1 MALIY
6 CRECGHRVSDRAATC
21 PRCGFPL
28 NNNSTGNQSG
38 NNNGNNLYL
47 YIIIGAL
54 VVGAII
60 LSLFLLGSN
69 SNGDHTNVP
78 KTEINNPNTPPQAQ
92 NNTPAQAQNN
102 TPIQNAEPAHDRDE
116 AKPSQPVLQ
125 FVVNSVKGTGAC
137 LRKRPSTS
145 SKYTAIYSDGTLFEG
160 YYSDV
165 NHWIV
170 VVKNGHK
177 LGYIHDENVNLIR

>member
-1 MALIY
+1 M
-6 CRECGHRVSDRAATC
+6 
-21 PRCGFPL
+21 
-28 NNNSTGNQSG
+28 
-38 NNNGNNLYL
+38 
-47 YIIIGAL
+47 
-54 VVGAII
+54 VGAII

-69 SNGDHTNVP
+69 SNGDHTNAP

-92 NNTPAQAQNN
+92 NNTPAQAQNS

-170 VVKNGHK
+170 VVRNGHK